1 MEQNKQT
8 MQDNKNKGGA
18 LFQKSI
24 DKVSENIINKIS
36 ENLYRFAVQTIKSKF
51 GMEMYFN
58 NWDSINFR
66 IAEAWLYNKNPRK
79 YNKHTKKIYGTKPN
93 KNEPFTR
100 DLTPCSYFIK
110 LEKETATYCYVKC
123 EEEQINNEKITWLVI
138 YIFGK
143 RYYKY
148 YKELMKDIRNF
159 MFTNDKLL
167 VMNCN
172 RNGDGL
178 FYRIERRDFSTI
190 FLDKKIKEQLINY
203 IHKWKINRDLFVSR
217 GLNYKSGILLYGE
230 PGTGKTSIAKAIA
243 SELKCTLLVI
253 DMTNICKINIPSALK
268 EAAECSVNSTVVVLL
283 EDIDCIVGK
292 RDNKANISQD
302 QKKSLQIMLQ
312 LLDGVNEVSD
322 VIFVATTNHYDKLDW
337 ALIRPSRFDIK
348 LEIGKLNRKLAI
360 EMCNSFKVNPDELL
374 PKDLA
379 EINPSELQDKIL
391 KHIMNVT
398 DI

>member
-1 MEQNKQT
+1 
-8 MQDNKNKGGA
+8 
-18 LFQKSI
+18 
-24 DKVSENIINKIS
+24 
-36 ENLYRFAVQTIKSKF
+36 
-51 GMEMYFN
+51 MY
-58 NWDSINFR
+58 
-66 IAEAWLYNKNPRK
+66 
-79 YNKHTKKIYGTKPN
+79 
-93 KNEPFTR
+93 
-100 DLTPCSYFIK
+100 
-110 LEKETATYCYVKC
+110 
-123 EEEQINNEKITWLVI
+123 
-138 YIFGK
+138 
-143 RYYKY
+143 
-148 YKELMKDIRNF
+148 
-159 MFTNDKLL
+159 
-167 VMNCN
+167 
-172 RNGDGL
+172 
-178 FYRIERRDFSTI
+178 
-190 FLDKKIKEQLINY
+190 NY

-230 PGTGKTSIAKAIA
+230 LGTGKTSIAKAIA

-253 DMTNICKINIPSALK
+253 DMNNICKINIPSALK
-268 EAAECSVNSTVVVLL
+268 EAAACSVNSTVVVLL

-348 LEIGKLNRKLAI
+348 LEIGKLNRELAI